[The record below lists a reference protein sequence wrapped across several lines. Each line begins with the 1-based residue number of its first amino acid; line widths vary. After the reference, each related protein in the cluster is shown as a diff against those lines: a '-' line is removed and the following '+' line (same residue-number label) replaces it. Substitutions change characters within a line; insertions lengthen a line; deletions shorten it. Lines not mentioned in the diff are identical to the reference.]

1 MRIVRR
7 LHASDD
13 DILIAMLKIIGGEY
27 RSRQLATPPD
37 EAVTRP
43 YSQRVKES
51 VFNLLRGWFDD
62 ANVLDLFAGVGT
74 IGLEAV
80 SRGAKQVLMVEQDRK
95 IFGLLQKNIE
105 TLGCGDR
112 AIAMQG
118 DALGQT
124 ALLRAPRPVDVVFID
139 PPYAIMQPPEGRA
152 RVLEQARRVR
162 DVMAEQGFLV
172 LRSPVRPEGP
182 EWTIE
187 GFDGPEEHRH
197 GKDMWVLLYS
207 PVARGATAPT
217 L

>member
-1 MRIVRR
+1 MRVDRLLHVRIG
-7 LHASDD
+7 
-13 DILIAMLKIIGGEY
+13 DILNDMLKIIGGQF

-43 YSQRVKES
+43 YAQRVKES

-74 IGLEAV
+74 MGLEAV

-95 IFGLLQKNIE
+95 IFNLLQQNIDA
-105 TLGCGDR
+105 LGCGDR

-124 ALLRAPRPVDVVFID
+124 ALLRAPRPVDVVFVD
-139 PPYAIMQPPEGRA
+139 PPYAMMQRPEGRD

-162 DVMAEQGFLV
+162 EVMADQGFLV
-172 LRSPVRPEGP
+172 LRSPAPPEGP
-182 EWTIE
+182 EWSIE
-187 GFDGPEEHRH
+187 GFNGPEEHRH

-207 PVARGATAPT
+207 PVARQSIAPT